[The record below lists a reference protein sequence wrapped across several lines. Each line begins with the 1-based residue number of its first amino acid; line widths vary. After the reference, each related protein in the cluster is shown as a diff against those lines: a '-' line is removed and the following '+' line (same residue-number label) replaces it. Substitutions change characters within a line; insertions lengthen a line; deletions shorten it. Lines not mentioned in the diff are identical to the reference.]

1 MKWRQ
6 TDCLHQLSVIHHH
19 LYTPLTMS
27 SPLSRALRSATRLS
41 RPQTYLPRTYATLSP
56 YTPTPTAAYEVF
68 DEPSKARQRDRAL
81 LRLRSKEGGGDTSV
95 VDYLREELAERLS
108 ERIEVCPLGKGGELM
123 VGFERA
129 TREYHGFMF
138 ACWFIDQGVTGSHW
152 E

>member
-1 MKWRQ
+1 
-6 TDCLHQLSVIHHH
+6 
-19 LYTPLTMS
+19 MS
-27 SPLSRALRSATRLS
+27 IPLSRALRSASRLS
-41 RPQTYLPRTYATLSP
+41 RPQSYLPRTYATLSP

-108 ERIEVCPLGKGGELM
+108 ERIEVRPPGKRGELM
-123 VGFERA
+123 VGSKRTTWEH
-129 TREYHGFMF
+129 YGFMF
-138 ACWFIDQGVTGSHW
+138 ACWIIDQGITRGHW

>member
-1 MKWRQ
+1 MS
-6 TDCLHQLSVIHHH
+6 L
-19 LYTPLTMS
+19 PLA
-27 SPLSRALRSATRLS
+27 RALRSASRFS
-41 RPQTYLPRTYATLSP
+41 RPQAYLPRTYATLSP

-108 ERIEVCPLGKGGELM
+108 ERIEVRLTGKGAELM
-123 VGFERA
+123 IGLER
-129 TREYHGFMF
+129 TTWEYHGFMF
-138 ACWFIDQGVTGSHW
+138 ACWIIDQGIAGSYW

>member
-1 MKWRQ
+1 
-6 TDCLHQLSVIHHH
+6 
-19 LYTPLTMS
+19 MS
-27 SPLSRALRSATRLS
+27 LPFSRALRSASRLP
-41 RPQTYLPRTYATLSP
+41 RPQAYLPRTYATLSP

-108 ERIEVCPLGKGGELM
+108 ERIEVCPPGKLGLM
-123 VGFERA
+123 IGFERA
-129 TREYHGFMF
+129 AWEYHGFMF
-138 ACWFIDQGVTGSHW
+138 ACWIIDQGVAGGHW